1 MTMMIPKDK
10 LLHIGMGVG
19 AVIVTVLVVQL
30 AQYSL
35 GAALAAMTTAF
46 GVFYEF
52 QQWWRKE
59 GQPDFWDAAA
69 TAAPG
74 FATWLAL
81 ELFKGAV

>member
-1 MTMMIPKDK
+1 MKIPKDK
-10 LLHIGMGVG
+10 ALHVAMGAA
-19 AVIVTVLVVQL
+19 AVIVMLL
-30 AQYSL
+30 AL
-35 GAALAAMTTAF
+35 ELAAWRAGAALALASTSL

-59 GQPDFWDAAA
+59 GQVELLDAAA

-74 FATWLAL
+74 FVAWLAL

>member
-1 MTMMIPKDK
+1 MIPRDK

-19 AVIVTVLVVQL
+19 AVAITMLVIEL
-30 AQYSL
+30 ARYNL
-35 GAALAAMTTAF
+35 GAALALMTTAF
-46 GVFYEF
+46 GAFYEF

-59 GQPDFWDAAA
+59 GQVELLDAAA

-74 FATWLAL
+74 FVAWLAL